1 MLSCEDCGRVLLLG
15 VTRQLASTSSNP
27 SVSVAESHREHR
39 FTLLGF
45 KVDRQ
50 LLADFADTFKRL
62 NVSAVTVCMGSG
74 QRHGDRQINACVLP
88 LRETA
93 VAWLKQSAWFRPRRT
108 VVYGI
113 GGARAAKRFAGL
125 GINALLKDG
134 SQHSIQA
141 AVEATHSLL
150 LRGVGECG
158 RVPIAIDV
166 EINAQGRTLTG
177 VTKNVGYGGLA
188 VRLIRNVAL
197 PDVVTLNFTLPYAG
211 SFSLV
216 ASPRWYSGSLAGLR
230 FEPSSQEPVLKQ
242 WLHDYS
248 LLGCSEV

>member
-1 MLSCEDCGRVLLLG
+1 
-15 VTRQLASTSSNP
+15 
-27 SVSVAESHREHR
+27 
-39 FTLLGF
+39 
-45 KVDRQ
+45 
-50 LLADFADTFKRL
+50 
-62 NVSAVTVCMGSG
+62 MGSG

-134 SQHSIQA
+134 SQLSIQA

-188 VRLIRNVAL
+188 VRLIRDVAL
-197 PDVVTLNFTLPYAG
+197 PDVVNSNFTLPNAR
-211 SFSLV
+211 SFFLVRSL
-216 ASPRWYSGSLAGLR
+216 PLDSGNLAGLR
-230 FEPSSQEPVLKQ
+230 IEPSSPGPVFT
-242 WLHDYS
+242 
-248 LLGCSEV
+248 E

>member
-1 MLSCEDCGRVLLLG
+1 
-15 VTRQLASTSSNP
+15 
-27 SVSVAESHREHR
+27 
-39 FTLLGF
+39 
-45 KVDRQ
+45 
-50 LLADFADTFKRL
+50 
-62 NVSAVTVCMGSG
+62 
-74 QRHGDRQINACVLP
+74 
-88 LRETA
+88 
-93 VAWLKQSAWFRPRRT
+93 
-108 VVYGI
+108 
-113 GGARAAKRFAGL
+113 L